1 MNTYIVFM
9 ATGKEKEIEAFGV
22 NITNEGNLIFYKQ
35 DNTYVAAFS
44 PKQWNYFIMEDQN
57 D

>member
-1 MNTYIVFM
+1 M

-35 DNTYVAAFS
+35 DNTFVAAFCS
-44 PKQWNYFIMEDQN
+44 KQWNYFIMEDQN

>member
-1 MNTYIVFM
+1 M